1 MNKVKIWIG
10 TKEYQVEVAETEEQ
24 QEQGLQDR
32 TNLPENEGMLFIF
45 DEEEPRLFWMK
56 NTSIPLDIIFID
68 DELTVTS
75 VETGIPNSEDMIE
88 GFGSYVLEVNTNSGI
103 TEGDELKFSQEKMLV
118 LDDRGNIQMELQG
131 GERIFSRAH
140 TKTLIKFAQKANN
153 TKDDKDYAALGR
165 RLFKFLQVQEETPAE
180 YVEGKN

>member
-10 TKEYQVEVAETEEQ
+10 SKEFQVELAETEEQ
-24 QEQGLQDR
+24 QEQGLQNRDA
-32 TNLPENEGMLFIF
+32 LLENEGMLFVF
-45 DEEEPRLFWMK
+45 EEEEPRFFWMK
-56 NTSIPLDIIFID
+56 DTTIPLDIIFID
-68 DELTVTS
+68 DELQVTS
-75 VETGIPNSEDMIE
+75 IEKGIPNSEEMIE
-88 GFGSYVLEVNTNSGI
+88 GFGSYVLEVNENSGI
-103 TEGDELKFSQEKMLV
+103 QEGDELSFSKDKMLV
-118 LDDRGNIQMELQG
+118 LDSEGKIQMELQG

>member
-1 MNKVKIWIG
+1 
-10 TKEYQVEVAETEEQ
+10 
-24 QEQGLQDR
+24 
-32 TNLPENEGMLFIF
+32 
-45 DEEEPRLFWMK
+45 MK
-56 NTSIPLDIIFID
+56 DTTIPLDIIFID
-68 DELTVTS
+68 DELQVTS
-75 VETGIPNSEDMIE
+75 IEKGIPNSEEMIE
-88 GFGSYVLEVNTNSGI
+88 GFGSYVLEVNENSGI
-103 TEGDELKFSQEKMLV
+103 QEGDELSFSKDKMLV
-118 LDDRGNIQMELQG
+118 LDSEGKIQMELQG